1 MATGPVTNYN
11 SLTHYDYET
20 IKYDWSSQHYKY
32 EEAGG
37 VKVLSVRE
45 QPVIE

>member
-1 MATGPVTNYN
+1 MWPQAQSQTI
-11 SLTHYDYET
+11 THYDNET
-20 IKYDWSSQHYKY
+20 IKYDRSSQHYKY

-45 QPVIE
+45 QPVVE